1 MAETRDMDGI
11 FIEVEVDASIA
22 NDGDLA
28 AKLQEVCPVDIF
40 AADGEGGSLRI
51 VRQNLDE
58 CVLCEL
64 CLDAA
69 PDGAVRVKKLY
80 DGTELVR

>member
-1 MAETRDMDGI
+1 MEARSKELEAV

-22 NDGDLA
+22 TDPELGRKLA
-28 AKLQEVCPVDIF
+28 EVCPVDIF
-40 AADGEGGSLRI
+40 ATDDGHVAI
-51 VRQNLDE
+51 VRSNLDE
-58 CVLCEL
+58 GVLCEL

-69 PDGAVRVKKLY
+69 PDGTVRVKKLY